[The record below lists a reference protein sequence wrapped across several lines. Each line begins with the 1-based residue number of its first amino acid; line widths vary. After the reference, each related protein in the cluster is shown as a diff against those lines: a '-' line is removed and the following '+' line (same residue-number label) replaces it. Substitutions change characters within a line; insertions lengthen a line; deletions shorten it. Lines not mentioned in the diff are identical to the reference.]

1 MYCLTLP
8 PIAKKKKI
16 KPLPKLLQVY
26 LHYETPVQLVQR
38 LLVRDLMKQ
47 VAVLASREHSV
58 VDYMRM
64 MSETVVASWGKGQ
77 GVANLETTQGA

>member
-1 MYCLTLP
+1 M
-8 PIAKKKKI
+8 
-16 KPLPKLLQVY
+16 Y

-47 VAVLASREHSV
+47 VAVLASREGSV

-64 MSETVVASWGKGQ
+64 MSETVVALWGKGQ
-77 GVANLETTQGA
+77 GAANLEMTQGA